1 LTSGLRRLVVFTNA
15 YPYPDLPYYGTFV
28 DTHVRHWRGSGVE
41 VDVFFINGR
50 RSKWNYLGGV
60 LAWALAMAR
69 RGRQYDA
76 IVVHHSY
83 CCLIAACL
91 RWPGIPIV
99 YQVHEGTIHFS
110 RVNRWMVR
118 LAIRAADRVV
128 YVSSNLP
135 RTLGLD
141 PGKETILPSGI
152 DLERFQPMPR
162 DEARRVLGWALDEE
176 VVLYAAKERP
186 AYERFD
192 LVLEAVRRL
201 ADIGRHPRLLRLE
214 GVERER
220 VPLYLNAADVLV
232 LASRGEGSP
241 KIVMEALAC
250 ERPVVSLRV
259 GSVPERLEGVK
270 SGFLAEETPEDLTRQ
285 LLRALALKGRGAG
298 RERVLDLG
306 VERTSSAFLEICS
319 DVIRR
324 KRSLRIVE
332 AHK

>member
-1 LTSGLRRLVVFTNA
+1 MSDAGKLLVFTNA
-15 YPYPDLPYYGTFV
+15 YPYPGASTYGV
-28 DTHVRHWRGSGVE
+28 YVSDQVAAWRAAG
-41 VDVFFINGR
+41 VDVALFFINGR
-50 RSKWNYLGGV
+50 KSRWNYLGGV

-76 IVVHHSY
+76 IAVHHSY
-83 CCLIAACL
+83 CCLIASCL

-110 RVNRWMVR
+110 RVNRWLVR
-118 LAIRAADRVV
+118 LAVRVADRVV

-135 RTLGLD
+135 IMLGRS
-141 PGKETILPSGI
+141 PEGATILPCGI

-162 DEARRVLGWALDEE
+162 DEARRALGWALDEE
-176 VVLYAAKERP
+176 VILYAAKERP

-201 ADIGRHPRLLRLE
+201 ADIGRHPHLLRLE
-214 GVERER
+214 GVEPDR

-241 KIVMEALAC
+241 KIIKEALAC
-250 ERPVVSLRV
+250 ERPIVSLRV
-259 GSVPERLEGVK
+259 GSVPEMLEGVE
-270 SGFLAEETPEDLTRQ
+270 SGFLAEVTPEDLTRQ
-285 LLRALALKGRGAG
+285 LLRALALEGRGMG
-298 RERVLDLG
+298 RDRVLGLG
-306 VERTSSAFLEICS
+306 AERTSSAFLEICR
-319 DVIRR
+319 DTVRR
-324 KRSLRIVE
+324 KRGLRIVE